1 MQEKKELKVGDWVR
15 IRLDLLVTE
24 PNAKY
29 LGRVFKVVAVT
40 LSNYVLVYT
49 LSGGPKDYWYRSSL
63 ILVGDLSRLIEI
75 RKENHEI

>member
-1 MQEKKELKVGDWVR
+1 MQKREYKVGDWVR
-15 IRLDLLVTE
+15 IRPDLLVTE
-24 PNAKY
+24 PNVKY

-49 LSGGPKDYWYRSSL
+49 LSGGSKDYWYGSSL

-75 RKENHEI
+75 RKGKHEI